1 MDELPP
7 PLMTQN
13 INIPISYSLP
23 SPPHLIQ
30 EPRLMQTETA
40 SDIDWVSL
48 LSASPNF
55 KFDNQNPSSTSKP
68 LTAENA
74 VGRENGSTK
83 HKGRVS
89 RTKKTIPQRIA
100 FHTKSPDDILDDGFK
115 WRKYGQKAV
124 KNSIHPRSYYRCTHH
139 TCNVKKQI
147 QRHSK
152 DASIVVTTYEGIH
165 NHPCEQLMESLS
177 PLLRQLQFLSNF

>member
-68 LTAENA
+68 LTAENG
-74 VGRENGSTK
+74 VGRENGSTR

-124 KNSIHPRSYYRCTHH
+124 KNSIHPRCYNFLPQC
-139 TCNVKKQI
+139 
-147 QRHSK
+147 
-152 DASIVVTTYEGIH
+152 
-165 NHPCEQLMESLS
+165 SLC
-177 PLLRQLQFLSNF
+177 

>member
-7 PLMTQN
+7 PLTQN
-13 INIPISYSLP
+13 INVPISYSLP
-23 SPPHLIQ
+23 SPPHD
-30 EPRLMQTETA
+30 LMQTQIA

-48 LSASPNF
+48 LSA
-55 KFDNQNPSSTSKP
+55 
-68 LTAENA
+68 A
-74 VGRENGSTK
+74 VGLENGSTK
-83 HKGRVS
+83 HKGRVG
-89 RTKKTIPQRIA
+89 RTKKTIPPRIA
-100 FHTKSPDDILDDGFK
+100 FHTKSPDDILDDGFR

-139 TCNVKKQI
+139 TCYVKKQI

-177 PLLRQLQFLSNF
+177 PLLRQLQFLSSF